1 MYSHEIDYKIIGED
15 IQIVEIELDPNETV
29 IAEAGSMLFMEDGI
43 QFETKMGDGSQPNQ
57 GFMGKLM
64 QAGSRLIT
72 GESLF
77 MTHFTNRA
85 GIKRK
90 LAFAA
95 PYPGTVMPINLANIY
110 GNSLIVQKDGF
121 LCAAMGTKISIH
133 FNQKLGAGFFGGEGF
148 IMQKI
153 QGDGMAFVHAGG
165 VVIERQLNNETL
177 RIDTGCVV
185 AYEPQMHF
193 DIQRSGGL
201 KSMVFGGEGLFLATL
216 SGTGRVWMQSMPISK
231 LVQRLSIGGG
241 QGSKESGSVLGQLGG
256 LLD

>member
-57 GFMGKLM
+57 GLMGKLL

-95 PYPGTVMPINLANIY
+95 PYPGTVMPINLGNIY
-110 GNSLIVQKDGF
+110 GNTLIVQKDGF
-121 LCAAMGTKISIH
+121 LCAAMGTRMSIH
-133 FNQKLGAGFFGGEGF
+133 FNQRLGSGFFGGEGF

-185 AYEPQMHF
+185 AYEPQVNF

-231 LVQRLSIGGG
+231 LVQRLSMNSG
-241 QGSKESGSVLGQLGG
+241 QAHKESGSVLGKLGG